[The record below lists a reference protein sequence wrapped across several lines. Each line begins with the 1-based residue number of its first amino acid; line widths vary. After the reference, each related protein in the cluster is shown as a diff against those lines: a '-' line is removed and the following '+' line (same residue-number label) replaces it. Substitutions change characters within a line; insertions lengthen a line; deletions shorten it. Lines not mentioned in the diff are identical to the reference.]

1 MTLGCESII
10 AQWACIRKTQWEIIC
25 LQAKKNQTIAVPQR
39 RGDQLRVRKMQNEG
53 LPDQGAALGADVLR
67 SALAVVAMGPHA
79 GARHLAVIE
88 RPLQDVFRAPTAA
101 ELDAWRDGG
110 AYLDITAQQHA
121 FALWA
126 DLCNELLGLLPH
138 QALCRLETA
147 RRERLARDFE

>member
-1 MTLGCESII
+1 M
-10 AQWACIRKTQWEIIC
+10 
-25 LQAKKNQTIAVPQR
+25 QAKKPQTIAVPRR
-39 RGDQLRVRKMQNEG
+39 RGDQLRVKKMQNDEG
-53 LPDQGAALGADVLR
+53 LLDQGVALGADVLR
-67 SALAVVAMGPHA
+67 SALAVVTMGPHA
-79 GARHLAVIE
+79 AARHLAVIE
-88 RPLQDVFRAPTAA
+88 RPLRGVFKAPTAA
-101 ELDAWRDGG
+101 ELDAWRNGG